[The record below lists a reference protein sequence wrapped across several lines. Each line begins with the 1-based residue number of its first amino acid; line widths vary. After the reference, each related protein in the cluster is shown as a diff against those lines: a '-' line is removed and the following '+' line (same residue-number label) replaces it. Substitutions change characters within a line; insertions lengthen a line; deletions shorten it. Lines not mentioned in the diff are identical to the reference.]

1 MGPLSYF
8 YKFLWIDY
16 KFNKI
21 AIVFLHKSNEQ
32 NLKKKFNSTYKQ
44 YEKYLGINL
53 KKNVPDL
60 YSENC
65 KILLREIKENVSK
78 WKDIPC
84 S

>member
-1 MGPLSYF
+1 MNNWEI
-8 YKFLWIDY
+8 K
-16 KFNKI
+16 
-21 AIVFLHKSNEQ
+21 
-32 NLKKKFNSTYKQ
+32 KKKFNSAYKQ

-60 YSENC
+60 FSENY